1 MKTTRLITHWDTDQ
15 LMTVIDMLDELRQA
29 LLDTDHHEI
38 REYQHQRWLEQQKQT
53 DNLDMFDDDIS
64 F

>member
-1 MKTTRLITHWDTDQ
+1 MKTTRLITYWDADQ

-29 LLDTDHHEI
+29 LMGTYHGEI
-38 REYQHQRWLEQQKQT
+38 ADYQKQRRLEQKRLN
-53 DNLDMFDDDIS
+53 DNLDVFNDDIG